1 MRRTYSQ
8 AKIDKIIQTT
18 SIVGDQ
24 YNLLIF
30 FELTKFGEK
39 SFNELK
45 RMTQI
50 NAVTLTKK
58 LRGLVDHGLV
68 AKRNA
73 GKEVMY
79 SLTTK
84 ADKFGPIIDDIAKV
98 TGINSLKQ

>member
-8 AKIDKIIQTT
+8 AQISKIVKTVTVI
-18 SIVGDQ
+18 GDQ

-50 NAVTLTKK
+50 NAVTLTRK
-58 LRGLVDHGLV
+58 LRFLEAEAFVQ
-68 AKRNA
+68 KRSL
-73 GKEVMY
+73 GKEILY
-79 SLTTK
+79 SLTPK
-84 ADKFGPIIDDIAKV
+84 ANKFKPVIEDITTIIEQTD
-98 TGINSLKQ
+98 

>member
-30 FELTKFGEK
+30 FELTRFGEK

-45 RMTQI
+45 RMTLI

-58 LRGLVDHGLV
+58 LRRLEYHGLV
-68 AKRNA
+68 TKRNA
-73 GKEVMY
+73 GKEIMY
-79 SLTTK
+79 SLTAK
-84 ADKFGPIIDDIAKV
+84 AIKFAPIIDDIAKV
-98 TGINSLKQ
+98 TGANISQK

>member
-8 AKIDKIIQTT
+8 VKIDRIVKTITII
-18 SIVGDQ
+18 GDQ

-50 NAVTLTKK
+50 NAVTLTRK
-58 LRGLVDHGLV
+58 LRFLEEEKLIQ
-68 AKRNA
+68 KRCS
-73 GKEVMY
+73 GKEVLY
-79 SLTTK
+79 SLTPKATK
-84 ADKFGPIIDDIAKV
+84 LKPIIEDISS
-98 TGINSLKQ
+98 TIENDGL

>member
-1 MRRTYSQ
+1 MRRSYSQ
-8 AKIDKIIQTT
+8 AKINRIVNTT

-50 NAVTLTKK
+50 NAVTLTRK
-58 LRGLVDHGLV
+58 LRFLEKEKLIQ
-68 AKRNA
+68 KRYS
-73 GKEVMY
+73 GKEVIY
-79 SLTTK
+79 SLTPK
-84 ADKFGPIIDDIAKV
+84 AGKLKAVIE
-98 TGINSLKQ
+98 GISSLIEKGDL